1 MTANTTPTQG
11 AATAT
16 TARAAVAPSTRR
28 TLLSTGIGNAA
39 EWFDWAIYATF
50 APFFSKQLFNPADP
64 TSAILSTL
72 AIFAVGF
79 VARPFGGF
87 VFGWIGD
94 KLGRKTSMT
103 LAVALASLGS
113 LLIAIAPTFGAV
125 GAVASLVLLVARLI
139 QGLAHGGELPS
150 SQTYLS
156 EMAPRE
162 RRGFWSTLIYFSGTL
177 GIVAGTLMGAVL
189 TSALS
194 KTQMADFGWRLPF
207 FVGAAL
213 GLYGLV
219 MRARM
224 PETEAFEGITEG
236 AGRAAKPSL
245 WKSVLEHRKQAFQV
259 IGMTIGLTVI
269 YYLWAVVAP
278 TYAATSLKIDAGQA
292 LWAGIVANLVFLVAL
307 PFWGKL
313 SDRIGRKPV
322 MIAGAAGSALLH
334 FPMTWLL
341 HDAAWQLAV
350 SMAVMLFFIAAGAA
364 IAPAAYAELFP
375 AHIRTVG
382 VGVPYSICVALFGG
396 TAPYLQTLFTDVVK
410 QPWMFNAY
418 AVGLMVVSILVVM
431 TLPETKGKDLTD

>member
-1 MTANTTPTQG
+1 MSANTDSTR
-11 AATAT
+11 TAGP
-16 TARAAVAPSTRR
+16 AVVVPSARR
-28 TLLSTGIGNAA
+28 TLVSTGIGNAA
-39 EWFDWAIYATF
+39 EWYDWAIYATF
-50 APFFSKQLFNPADP
+50 APFFSKELFNPADA

-103 LAVALASLGS
+103 LAVGLASVGS
-113 LLIAIAPTFGAV
+113 LLIGIAPTFGAV

-189 TSALS
+189 TGVLS
-194 KTQMADFGWRLPF
+194 KAQMAAFGWRIPF
-207 FVGAAL
+207 IVGAVI

-224 PETEAFEGITEG
+224 PETEAFEGIKEEAEAPG
-236 AGRAAKPSL
+236 ERRAPSL
-245 WKSVLEHRKQAFQV
+245 WKSIVEHRKQAFQV
-259 IGMTIGLTVI
+259 IGMTVGLTVI

-292 LWAGIVANLVFLVAL
+292 LWAGIAANVVFLAAL

-322 MIAGAAGSALLH
+322 LIMGAAGSALLH

-341 HDAAWQLAV
+341 HDSAWQLVV
-350 SMAVMLFFIAAGAA
+350 SMSVMLFFIAAGAA

-382 VGVPYSICVALFGG
+382 VGVPYSICVAAFGG

-410 QPWMFNAY
+410 QPWLFNGY
-418 AVGLMVVSILVVM
+418 AVALIVVSILVVLG
-431 TLPETKGKDLTD
+431 LPETKGKDLSS